1 MTPYKRNLFV
11 LSVAVFLA
19 SLCWTQIIPFLPKYL
34 TQLGVRSNLTAWSA
48 LVLGLQAVA
57 GIVFMPLWGKVG
69 DKYGRKPMI
78 IRAGLCLSLIYIA
91 MAFCS
96 RPWHLALLRFLNGV
110 LTGFLPGSFALIA
123 VNTPNAKAGRYVA
136 AAQSAAALGGV
147 AGPVVGGILA
157 DTIGIRGTMWVSG
170 IIVLLGTAAV
180 LALVR
185 EPVRAGGAK
194 NTSLLQDFI
203 LSGKDRVMRY
213 VLINNWTNAI
223 IASSVT
229 STLAIRLSQISP
241 GLPGPIQGIIFA
253 IPGILIG
260 ALSLRWVK
268 LGERLTHRKAV
279 SIGLLG
285 AGTFYA
291 LMGFSSTMQMFVA
304 AFILCR
310 IFATALS
317 PSLTTIVSKEVAAD
331 FRGRAFGI
339 LTSVGIMG
347 ELTAQLLVASIGQWC
362 GLSALYVA
370 IGIAVLA
377 SGAFHFSIVTRAQ
390 EAPTAVLTVKNVAK

>member
-285 AGTFYA
+285 AGAFYA
-291 LMGFSSTMQMFVA
+291 LMGFSSGMPMFVA

-310 IFATALS
+310 IFATALT

-362 GLSALYVA
+362 GLPALYVA

-377 SGAFHFSIVTRAQ
+377 SGAFHFSVVTRAQ
-390 EAPTAVLTVKNVAK
+390 EAPTGVLTVKNVAE